1 MLDTEV
7 ISSRITELSW
17 FKHSR
22 HLDNSSS
29 WKRATPQC
37 TLHSSCL
44 RMSWVRH
51 ANCLTSMINS
61 TRSMAPVLPTLK
73 NKRLKMKIE
82 KNTLL
87 LLQNN
92 PFLLITLT
100 NGSNRRIFLSV
111 TLVYHLASEKK
122 PVLLEEKPGV
132 FTESINS
139 KKLNNSS
146 WQNLKIHGKN
156 SSEWSVFPRNSCK
169 L

>member
-1 MLDTEV
+1 
-7 ISSRITELSW
+7 
-17 FKHSR
+17 
-22 HLDNSSS
+22 
-29 WKRATPQC
+29 
-37 TLHSSCL
+37 
-44 RMSWVRH
+44 
-51 ANCLTSMINS
+51 MINS

-146 WQNLKIHGKN
+146 
-156 SSEWSVFPRNSCK
+156 
-169 L
+169 